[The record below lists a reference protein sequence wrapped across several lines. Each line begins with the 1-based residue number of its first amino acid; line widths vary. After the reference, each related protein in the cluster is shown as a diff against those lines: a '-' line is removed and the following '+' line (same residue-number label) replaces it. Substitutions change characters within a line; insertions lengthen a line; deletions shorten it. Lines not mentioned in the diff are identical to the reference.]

1 MQQAAYKI
9 VSYRPEY
16 KGQLVEVQKHL
27 WGPDLDLNAAYLD
40 WKHLRNPYLREP
52 LIYLAVHGEKVVG
65 MRSFI
70 GAMWEFGSPRQ
81 TLVMPLA
88 SDMVIAPEH
97 RNRGLFTL
105 IMKAA
110 LKDLAEKGYTY
121 VVNLGAAPVTLLG
134 QLTMGWRGVGSL
146 QPMECTVARRES
158 LPQVRA
164 FLKKSPLAVAVY
176 RRLRRKVPISPR
188 ESRQNHF
195 DTLDS
200 ISDQR
205 HHHLGRHISI
215 EKSPRTGEMV
225 DFAGR
230 LDQDRR
236 IRHVRDEG
244 YYGWRFQNP
253 RSQYRFLFWCNSK
266 MEGYVVLQATAS
278 PSTEPICLV
287 DWQATS
293 DQVRAELLK
302 SVLQLA
308 SGRTLLT
315 WAGTLAENERRILET
330 AGFRRFDQA
339 GSLNSA
345 AAAVRPVRDEMLNQ
359 EWLLGD
365 QRLLD
370 IRNWDFRMMH
380 SRYSLR
386 RVAGA
391 RE

>member
-9 VSYRPEY
+9 ISYRPEY
-16 KGQLVEVQKHL
+16 RGQIVEVQKHL
-27 WGPDLDLNAAYLD
+27 WGPDLEQNAAYLD
-40 WKHLRNPYLREP
+40 WKHLRNPYLSEP
-52 LIYLAVHGEKVVG
+52 LIYLALHGERVVG

-70 GAMWEFGSPRQ
+70 GAKWEFGSPRQ
-81 TLVMPLA
+81 TVVMPLA
-88 SDMVIAPEH
+88 SDMVIAPEY
-97 RNRGLFTL
+97 RNRGLFPL

-146 QPMECTVARRES
+146 QPMECTVARRVS
-158 LPQVRA
+158 LPHARA
-164 FLKKSPLAVAVY
+164 FLRKSRLAVSVY
-176 RRLRRKVPISPR
+176 RRLRGKIPILPR

-195 DTLDS
+195 DILDS
-200 ISDQR
+200 ISDQ
-205 HHHLGRHISI
+205 HDHPLGPHVLI

-225 DFAGR
+225 EFAGR
-230 LDQDRR
+230 LDLDRR

-278 PSTEPICLV
+278 PSTEPICIV

-293 DQVRAELLK
+293 DQVRAELLE
-302 SVLQLA
+302 SVLRLA
-308 SGRTLLT
+308 SDRTLLT
-315 WAGTLAENERRILET
+315 WAGTLAESERRILET
-330 AGFRRFDQA
+330 AGFRQVDQA
-339 GSLNSA
+339 GTVNSA
-345 AAAVRPVRDEMLNQ
+345 VAAVRPVREEMLNQ

-386 RVAGA
+386 RSVGT